1 MSRKYKKTCKYLN
14 HVEHFLV
21 LVSTII
27 DGVSVAAFASLISVP
42 VGITN
47 TVVILKFLQSLQEL
61 KSIIKKSQLSTKIR
75 RSMMK

>member
-14 HVEHFLV
+14 HVEHVLV

-47 TVVILKFLQSLQEL
+47 TVVILKILQSLQEL